1 MVVCSIIVI
10 IKPTNSFFYYG
21 LFLLSMEIKHTAL
34 FEEHRL
40 QNGRLVDF
48 HGWKM
53 PLHYDTGII
62 KEHLTVRSSL
72 GLFDVSHMGD
82 LFIIDRNKEN
92 GLQTLLTNDITNV
105 KTGKAVYTHLT
116 DGEGKIIDDLIV
128 TKLSDG
134 GEFFCVP
141 NASMVDVV
149 REWIKGNSTVEVHD
163 ISLDVSCIAVQ
174 GPKSKDALR
183 EIFGNDVDEI
193 KKFTIKGFDFEK
205 KDFIDT
211 TQLAENGLRKSQGI
225 ISRTGY
231 TGEEGFEVILPNNL
245 APEIWKTL
253 LQLDINSEI
262 RPVGLG
268 ARDTLRLEM
277 GYLLSGQDFNKNR
290 TPLETNC
297 AWVVKWDHDFI
308 GKERLEEQRA
318 AKDHQKMIGINLE
331 GRASARTGALV
342 YLTDSPLETVGSVSS
357 GNFSPSLGNAIA
369 LAYVDRAHSQEGT
382 EVTLEYKGRKLKGIT
397 TKTPFIK
404 KK

>member
-1 MVVCSIIVI
+1 M
-10 IKPTNSFFYYG
+10 T
-21 LFLLSMEIKHTAL
+21 KHTAL
-34 FEEHRL
+34 YEEHKR

-62 KEHLTVRSSL
+62 KEHTTVRSSL

-82 LFIIDRNKEN
+82 LLIFDSNNDK
-92 GLQTLLTNDITNV
+92 GLQSLLTNDITNIR
-105 KTGKAVYTHLT
+105 TGKAAYTHLT
-116 DGEGKIIDDLIV
+116 NGDGIIIDDLII
-128 TKLSDG
+128 TKLTDG
-134 GEFFCVP
+134 GKYFCVP

-149 REWIKGNSTVEVHD
+149 REWIRGNSAVEVQD

-174 GPKSKDALR
+174 GPKSQDSLG
-183 EIFGNDVDEI
+183 EIFGSDINEI
-193 KKFTIKGFDFEK
+193 KRFTVKAFDLENKAFV
-205 KDFIDT
+205 DT
-211 TQLAENGLRKSQGI
+211 DQLSENGLKKAQAI

-231 TGEEGFEVILPNNL
+231 TGEEGFEVIIPNSY
-245 APEIWKTL
+245 APEIWRSL
-253 LQLDINSEI
+253 LRLDVGSEI

-277 GYLLSGQDFNKNR
+277 GYLLSGQDFNKDR

-318 AKDHQKMIGINLE
+318 TKNHQKMIGVCLE
-331 GRASARTGALV
+331 GKASARTGARV
-342 YLTDSPLETVGSVSS
+342 YLTDSPHEIVGSVSS
-357 GNFSPSLGNAIA
+357 GNFSPSLGHAIA
-369 LAYVDRAHSQEGT
+369 LAYVDRTYYQEGI
-382 EVTLEYKGRKLKGIT
+382 EVVLEYKGRKLKGVT

>member
-1 MVVCSIIVI
+1 MV
-10 IKPTNSFFYYG
+10 
-21 LFLLSMEIKHTAL
+21 IKHTAL

-82 LFIIDRNKEN
+82 LLIIDRNKEN
-92 GLQTLLTNDITNV
+92 GFQTLLTNDITDI
-105 KTGKAVYTHLT
+105 KTRKAVYTHLT

-128 TKLSDG
+128 TKLSDE

-141 NASMVDVV
+141 NASMVGVV
-149 REWIKGNSTVEVHD
+149 REWIKSNSTVEVHD

-174 GPKSKDALR
+174 GPKSKDALI
-183 EIFGNDVDEI
+183 EIFKNEIDEI
-193 KKFTIKGFDFEK
+193 KKFTVKTFDFENK
-205 KDFIDT
+205 RFIDT
-211 TQLAENGLRKSQGI
+211 NQLTENGLKKSQGI

-231 TGEEGFEVILPNNL
+231 TGEEGYEVILPNDY
-245 APEIWKTL
+245 APEMWKAL
-253 LQLDINSEI
+253 LRLDIDAEI

-277 GYLLSGQDFNKNR
+277 GYLLSGQDFNKDR

-297 AWVVKWDHDFI
+297 AWVVKWDHDFM

-318 AKDHQKMIGINLE
+318 SKDHQKMIGINLE
-331 GRASARTGALV
+331 GKAPARTGAAV
-342 YLTDSPLETVGSVSS
+342 YLADSPHETMGSVSS
-357 GNFSPSLGNAIA
+357 GNFSPSLDHAIA
-369 LAYVDRAHSQEGT
+369 LAYVDRAHYQEGT
-382 EVTLEYKGRKLKGIT
+382 EVALEHKGRKLRGIT